1 MKQPSFELDLDIL
14 RHNVRS
20 WLGYLAGRELWAV
33 VKSNAYGLGLERVAN
48 ACVESGAQRL
58 CVVDMS
64 EALALRAA
72 GIKVPIVQVWATPAD
87 ELETAV
93 RNDVIVT
100 LEDVELAKELSRHA
114 IRIGKVA
121 VAHVA
126 VETGT
131 GWSGIPSNRGTAF
144 AGAVRLLPGIRWEG
158 AWTHIASREQML
170 AQLDLFYSA
179 VDAMRASGLPVPIDH
194 VAATAPTLWGVG
206 GQAARIGVGLYG
218 SHPGGPIRGL
228 PVRTAVS
235 LRATVLYAKQFEQ
248 ATALGYGGT
257 SVAKAGECIVT
268 LRLGYADG
276 LPRSLAVGGQIRLH
290 NERCPIVGAIGMNFS
305 MIRVPYGV
313 TVRPG
318 DEATVLGDV
327 DGVRLDEVAQ
337 RAGTIPHQLITS
349 LSALS
354 APQSV

>member
-1 MKQPSFELDLDIL
+1 MKQPQFDLDLDVL

-33 VKSNAYGLGLERVAN
+33 VKSNAYGLGLLRVAN
-48 ACVESGAQRL
+48 ACVEAGAQRL

-64 EALALRAA
+64 EALQLREA
-72 GIKVPIVQVWATPAD
+72 GIKIPIVHVWATPPG
-87 ELETAV
+87 ELEIAV
-93 RNDVIVT
+93 KNDVIVT
-100 LEDVELAKELSRHA
+100 LEDLSNAKDLSRIA
-114 IRIGKVA
+114 IRLGKIA

-131 GWSGIPSNRGTAF
+131 GWSGIPSNKGAAF
-144 AGAVRLLPGIRWEG
+144 ADAVRALPGVRWEG

-170 AQLDLFYSA
+170 SQLDLFYNA
-179 VDAMRASGLPVPIDH
+179 VDAMRASGLPVPMDH

-206 GQAARIGVGLYG
+206 GQAARIGIGLYG

-228 PVRTAVS
+228 PVRTAVT

-248 ATALGYGGT
+248 ATSLGYGGT
-257 SVAKAGECIVT
+257 SIAKAGECIVT

-276 LPRSLAVGGQIRLH
+276 LPRSLAVGGQIKLQ
-290 NERCPIVGAIGMNFS
+290 NERCPIVGAIGMNFT

-318 DEATVLGDV
+318 DEALVLGDV
-327 DGVRLDEVAQ
+327 DGIRLDEVAQ

-354 APQSV
+354 ARPSV

>member
-1 MKQPSFELDLDIL
+1 MRQPRFELSLDIL
-14 RHNVRS
+14 RHNVRA

-33 VKSNAYGLGLERVAN
+33 VKSDAYGLGLGRVAPVCIE
-48 ACVESGAQRL
+48 AGAQRL

-64 EALALRAA
+64 EALELRAL
-72 GIKVPIVQVWATPAD
+72 GITAPIVHVWATPAD
-87 ELETAV
+87 ELEQAV

-100 LEDVELAKELSRHA
+100 IEDVGVAKDLSRIA
-114 IRIGKVA
+114 VSMGKIA

-131 GWSGIPSNRGTAF
+131 GWSGIPSSRGAAF
-144 AGAVRLLPGIRWEG
+144 ANAVNALPGVRWEG

-170 AQLDLFYSA
+170 AQLDQFYTA
-179 VDAMRASGLPVPIDH
+179 VDAMRAHGLPVPMDH

-218 SHPGGPIRGL
+218 GHPGATVRGL
-228 PVRTAVS
+228 PLRTAVS
-235 LRATVLYAKQFEQ
+235 LHATVLYTKQFEQ
-248 ATALGYGGT
+248 ATSLGYGGA
-257 SVAKAGECIVT
+257 SIAKPGECIVT

-276 LPRSLAVGGQIRLH
+276 LPRSLAVGGQIIVSG
-290 NERCPIVGAIGMNFS
+290 ERCPIVGAIGMNFT

-313 TVRPG
+313 TVRQG
-318 DEATVLGDV
+318 DEALVLGDAP
-327 DGVRLDEVAQ
+327 GVALDEVAG

-354 APQSV
+354 ARPSV